1 MHVQYRRPQNALR
14 FLSRDA
20 MLARYMRSSRV
31 MQSVYPSVC
40 LSVRPSQAGIASQR
54 LGELSWRLPS
64 TCAALCYKEI
74 WVGLSSKIRVL
85 SSAWHFVPNSGLGK
99 FRRGKSIALSTKLVV
114 VVDGRVCWRHL
125 YDNRRVVAVY
135 YKYVSK
141 FIKQTGSYTAE

>member
-31 MQSVYPSVC
+31 MQSVYPSVRP
-40 LSVRPSQAGIASQR
+40 SVRPSQAGIASQR

-85 SSAWHFVPNSGLGK
+85 SSAWHFVPNSGLGEN
-99 FRRGKSIALSTKLVV
+99 FAAASRSRCQQNSSSSSTVEF
-114 VVDGRVCWRHL
+114 VDDTYTTIDESWL
-125 YDNRRVVAVY
+125 FAT
-135 YKYVSK
+135 SK
-141 FIKQTGSYTAE
+141 